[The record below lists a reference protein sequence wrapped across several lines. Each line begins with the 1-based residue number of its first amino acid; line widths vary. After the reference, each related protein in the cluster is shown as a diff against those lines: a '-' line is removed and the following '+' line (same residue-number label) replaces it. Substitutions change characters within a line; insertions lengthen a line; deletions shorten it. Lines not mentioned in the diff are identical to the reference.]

1 MGAPGS
7 RQQGFNRHKFRAAR
21 NADSIRPSCLR
32 SARPLQRRRPRRS
45 SLNSSNSRKRSHRLR
60 SCEGVRP
67 TTADRSTLLHHV
79 PSLAR
84 DFRTQAERKAAGY
97 APMKEFSLPR
107 LLRTNPVS
115 PRANKARAAGGS
127 GVGGMKDTVM
137 SPMIGFPPSVRGSR
151 SIEVMF

>member
-67 TTADRSTLLHHV
+67 TTADRSILLQHV
-79 PSLAR
+79 PSPAR
-84 DFRTQAERKAAGY
+84 DFRTQPERKAAGY
-97 APMKEFSLPR
+97 ARVKEFSLQR
-107 LLRTNPVS
+107 LARTNPVS
-115 PRANKARAAGGS
+115 PRPNKAKPPGS
-127 GVGGMKDTVM
+127 GVEGMKDTVM
-137 SPMIGFPPSVRGSR
+137 SPMTGFPPSVRGSR